1 MDRHELHQGLYF
13 AAGFCSGLI
22 KITALC
28 PVMSRPGIKAQFEA
42 LGEGSLCDNVL
53 LEHRLALELKT
64 RGLIE
69 RVFPLLVGDCELRTK
84 QFSNYSRSGC
94 APERLWVAAMASVE
108 DSLNEHLD
116 A

>member
-1 MDRHELHQGLYF
+1 MEGE
-13 AAGFCSGLI
+13 AA
-22 KITALC
+22 
-28 PVMSRPGIKAQFEA
+28 RPRPPRP
-42 LGEGSLCDNVL
+42 L

-94 APERLWVAAMASVE
+94 APERLWDAAVASVE

-116 A
+116 T